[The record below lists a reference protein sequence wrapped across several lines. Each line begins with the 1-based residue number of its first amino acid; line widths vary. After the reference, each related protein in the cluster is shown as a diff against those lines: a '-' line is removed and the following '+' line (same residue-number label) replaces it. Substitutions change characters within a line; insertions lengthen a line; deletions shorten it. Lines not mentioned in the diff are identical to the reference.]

1 MTRILVAL
9 VTSLATAGL
18 ARPAAQES
26 QPSFEVAS
34 VRRNTSGT
42 GLMTVG
48 MAPGGRLN
56 MTNLPVRNLI
66 VRAYGVQPYQIV
78 GGPDWI
84 GADRFDVVA
93 KAASADATPEQI
105 NAMMRSLLADR
116 FKLVARRE
124 TRELP
129 VYYLVK
135 AREDG
140 RLGPELKPA
149 EVDCGAAGR
158 GRGGPQPGPGAPVPG
173 PRAGG
178 FAPGP
183 GAGGCG
189 LMIAPGR
196 LQMGGQP
203 IAAAASTLANQV
215 GRPIVDKTGLE
226 GNYDL
231 TLSWM
236 PEAGR
241 GAPAGP
247 LPPGAPDLPPID
259 PDAPSLFTAVQ
270 EQLGLKLESARG
282 PVEVIVI
289 ESIQP
294 PLED

>member
-1 MTRILVAL
+1 MSRFFVFALTTGLVA
-9 VTSLATAGL
+9 AGL
-18 ARPAAQES
+18 ALPAAQEP
-26 QPSFEVAS
+26 PSFEVAS

-42 GLMTVG
+42 GMMTVG
-48 MAPGGRLN
+48 IAPGGRLN
-56 MTNLPVRNLI
+56 MTNVPVRNLI

-84 GADRFDVVA
+84 GADRFDIVA

-105 NAMMRSLLADR
+105 NAMIRSLLADR
-116 FKLVARRE
+116 FKLVARRD

-129 VYYLVK
+129 LYYLVR

-158 GRGGPQPGPGAPVPG
+158 GRGGPQPGPGGPVPG

-178 FAPGP
+178 PG
-183 GAGGCG
+183 GGGCR

-247 LPPGAPDLPPID
+247 LPPGAPELPPID

>member
-1 MTRILVAL
+1 MINV
-9 VTSLATAGL
+9 
-18 ARPAAQES
+18 
-26 QPSFEVAS
+26 
-34 VRRNTSGT
+34 
-42 GLMTVG
+42 
-48 MAPGGRLN
+48 
-56 MTNLPVRNLI
+56 PVRNLI
-66 VRAYGVQPYQIV
+66 VRAYNVQPYQIV

-84 GADRFDVVA
+84 GTDRFDIVA
-93 KAASADATPEQI
+93 KAESADTTPEQL
-105 NAMMRSLLADR
+105 NAMMRSLLVDR

-124 TRELP
+124 RRELP

-149 EVDCGAAGR
+149 AVDCAAGPA
-158 GRGGPQPGPGAPVPG
+158 GGGPQLGPGPGPAPGRDGRAAGADVP
-173 PRAGG
+173 
-178 FAPGP
+178 APGP
-183 GAGGCG
+183 GAGGGCR
-189 LMIAPGR
+189 MMFAPGR

-203 IAAAASTLANQV
+203 LSAAASALANQV
-215 GRPIVDKTGLE
+215 GRPIVDKTGLA

-247 LPPGAPDLPPID
+247 LPPGAPELPPID

-270 EQLGLKLESARG
+270 EQLGLRLESARG